1 MPWAFSDQ
9 VDDYAEHASGL
20 LNERPVENTIALT
33 MIETLRAGR
42 RWSSE
47 PMLFGWYDAGPGEAQ
62 PSGAISITP
71 PYELL
76 LSVVPDGT
84 VDELVAALRGRGV
97 RLPGVNADDAP
108 ADRFAAAWTAGTALH
123 AEMRMHTRLYALRA
137 LEAVTPAP
145 PGRPRRAVEADGE
158 RATAWFAAFQTE
170 AGAHEVD
177 AGSVVRY
184 RIANGLMWVWELDDG
199 EVVSLAGRNAAAAGV
214 SRVGPVYTPPEHR
227 RRGYGAAVTAAC
239 TADALAGDA
248 EHVVLFT
255 DLANPTSNSIYRRIG
270 YRPVCDRKVIHF
282 IG

>member
-1 MPWAFSDQ
+1 MPWAFSDR
-9 VDDYAEHASGL
+9 VDDFAEHASGL

-33 MIETLRAGR
+33 MIEALRAGR

-47 PMLFGWYDAGPGEAQ
+47 PMLFGWYDEGPGQAR
-62 PSGAISITP
+62 PSGAISMTP

-76 LSVVPDGT
+76 LSVVPDGS
-84 VDELVAALRGRGV
+84 VDDLVAALRGRGV
-97 RLPGVNADDAP
+97 RLPGVNGDDVP

-137 LEAVTPAP
+137 LRAVTPAP
-145 PGRPRRAVEADGE
+145 PGRPRRAVEADDE
-158 RATAWFAAFQTE
+158 RAMAWFAAFQTE
-170 AGAHEVD
+170 AGAQEVD

-239 TADALAGDA
+239 TADALAQDA
-248 EHVVLFT
+248 DHVVLFT
-255 DLANPTSNSIYRRIG
+255 DLANPTSNSIYQRIG
-270 YRPVCDRKVIHF
+270 YRAVCDRTLIHF
-282 IG
+282 TG